1 MHEYDTDVL
10 HRLFMKGR
18 SFLLALV
25 ASAMVL
31 LTLAL
36 GVWWVMAQQSPLRIV
51 DRPLELSRT
60 ARFMPRDA
68 QLTMHWLADPSRLP
82 AYARAVAPVRQR
94 QAVSES
100 TRQLRDGAFAL
111 AGLNFSDELVDWI
124 GPQVSFAVLTDSR
137 SNDGD
142 PSGLGWVL
150 ALSSHDQD
158 GARRFLQRFWQTRSL
173 AGTDLQITRYRGMGL
188 ISGRGALLGRDPQPI
203 ATALIDDDLLLLA
216 SGRGVLEQAL
226 DVSQL
231 DGLHLFDDERLA
243 DDLKSFG
250 SGVAFLTASP
260 AAMQRWLG
268 VPAMIAERDDLTGLV
283 GALVSH
289 GTDLDLKAL
298 VRFRDDVIPG
308 ADGLTDAEALLS
320 GTGGSAHALALLSA
334 PQALLSSESRNPLAQ
349 WIAPVL
355 QRIFD
360 ASAAEGA
367 AAVASLDSGPL
378 LLQTGE
384 AGWLL
389 GSRADEPSLQAV
401 SNRLEQDGLVGST
414 LDADGQS
421 LEVWTRLVRQ
431 RRHGEESLMADL
443 SVALDHEAGLN
454 WWGQSLEALR
464 QRRSGG
470 DPSGLKQQLQ
480 ELRSQVK
487 APITQQLALA
497 AAPSRDGLAK
507 WRPWTLLQSLGGR
520 SLSPAVQSLTLVA
533 APDQTSGQSG
543 ESSSLR
549 LHARLSLG

>member
-1 MHEYDTDVL
+1 MHEDDSDVL
-10 HRLFMKGR
+10 HRQSMKGR

-31 LTLAL
+31 LTLAF

-51 DRPLELSRT
+51 DRPLELNRA

-68 QLTMHWLADPSRLP
+68 ELTLNWLVDPSRIP

-94 QAVSES
+94 EAASES

-111 AGLNFSDELVDWI
+111 AGLNFNDELVNWI
-124 GPQVSFAVLTDSR
+124 GPQVSFALLDQSS
-137 SNDGD
+137 SNADDQG
-142 PSGLGWVL
+142 GLGWVL
-150 ALSSHDQD
+150 ALSSQDDD

-173 AGTDLQITRYRGMGL
+173 AGTDLQITRYRGMGV
-188 ISGRGALLGRDPQPI
+188 ISGRGALLGREPQPI

-231 DGLHLFDDERLA
+231 ESLNLQGDERLA
-243 DDLKSFG
+243 DDLTSFG

-268 VPAMIAERDDLTGLV
+268 VPTVIAERGDLTGLV
-283 GALVSH
+283 AGLVTH
-289 GTDLDLKAL
+289 GMDLDLKAL
-298 VRFRDDVIPG
+298 VRFQDEVVPG
-308 ADGLTDAEALLS
+308 ADGGSDAEALLDA
-320 GTGGSAHALALLSA
+320 TGGDSQMLALLSA
-334 PQALLSSESRNPLAQ
+334 PQALMNPDSRNPLAQ

-355 QRIFD
+355 QRTLD
-360 ASAAEGA
+360 SAAAEGA
-367 AAVASLDSGPL
+367 AAVVALDSGPL
-378 LLQTGE
+378 LLQQGE

-389 GSRADEPSLQAV
+389 GSRADAPPSEAV
-401 SNRLEQDGLVGST
+401 SSKLEQDGLVGSQ

-431 RRHGEESLMADL
+431 RRHGEESLTADL
-443 SVALDHEAGLN
+443 AVALEHDAGLN
-454 WWGQSLEALR
+454 WWGQTLEGLR

-480 ELRSQVK
+480 VLRNLAK

-497 AAPSRDGLAK
+497 AGPSRDGLGK
-507 WRPWTLLQSLGGR
+507 WRPWTLLQGLGGR

-533 APDQTSGQSG
+533 APDLTSDQSG

-549 LHARLSLG
+549 LHARLHFG

>member
-1 MHEYDTDVL
+1 MHEDDHDVL

-36 GVWWVMAQQSPLRIV
+36 GVWWAMARQSPLRIV
-51 DRPLELSRT
+51 DRPLELTRA

-68 QLTMHWLADPSRLP
+68 ELTFNWLVDPSRIP

-94 QAVSES
+94 EAVSES

-111 AGLNFSDELVDWI
+111 AGLNFNDELRDWI
-124 GPQVSFAVLTDSR
+124 GPQVSLAVLDDSTA
-137 SNDGD
+137 NAGD
-142 PSGLGWVL
+142 PGALGWVL
-150 ALSSHDQD
+150 ALSSQDDD

-173 AGTDLQITRYRGMGL
+173 AGTDLQITRYRGMGV

-231 DGLHLFDDERLA
+231 ESLQLQGDEGLA
-243 DDLKSFG
+243 NDLRSLG

-268 VPAMIAERDDLTGLV
+268 VPAVIANRGDLTGLV
-283 GALVSH
+283 AGLATQ

-298 VRFRDDVIPG
+298 VRFRDEVIPA
-308 ADGLTDAEALLS
+308 ADERSDAEALLA
-320 GTGGSAHALALLSA
+320 GAGGDAHALALLSA
-334 PQALLSSESRNPLAQ
+334 PQALINPDSQNPLAQ
-349 WIAPVL
+349 WIAPAL
-355 QRIFD
+355 RR
-360 ASAAEGA
+360 ALESSTAEGA
-367 AAVASLDSGPL
+367 AAVAALDSGPL
-378 LLQTGE
+378 LFQEGE

-389 GSRADEPSLQAV
+389 GSRADAPSPDAV
-401 SNRLEQDGLVGST
+401 SRQLEQGGLVGST

-421 LEVWTRLVRQ
+421 LQVWTRLVRQ
-431 RRHGEESLMADL
+431 RRHGEESLTADL
-443 SVALDHEAGLN
+443 AVALEHGSGFN
-454 WWGQSLEALR
+454 WWGQTLEGLR
-464 QRRSGG
+464 QRRSGS
-470 DPSGLKQQLQ
+470 DPSALKQHLQ
-480 ELRSQVK
+480 ELRSLVK
-487 APITQQLALA
+487 APITQQLALSA
-497 AAPSRDGLAK
+497 DPSRDGLAQ
-507 WRPWTLLQSLGGR
+507 WRPWILLQGLGGR
-520 SLSPAVQSLTLVA
+520 ALSPAVQSLTLAA
-533 APDQTSGQSG
+533 APDSASSQSG

-549 LHARLSLG
+549 LHARLRFG

>member
-1 MHEYDTDVL
+1 MHEDDSDVL
-10 HRLFMKGR
+10 HRQSMKGR

-31 LTLAL
+31 LTLAS
-36 GVWWVMAQQSPLRIV
+36 GVWWVMAQQSPLKIV
-51 DRPLELSRT
+51 DRPLELNRA

-68 QLTMHWLADPSRLP
+68 ELTLNWLVEPSRIP

-94 QAVSES
+94 EAASES

-111 AGLNFSDELVDWI
+111 AGLNFNDELVDWI
-124 GPQVSFAVLTDSR
+124 GPQVSFALLDQSS
-137 SNDGD
+137 SNADDRG
-142 PSGLGWVL
+142 GLGWVL
-150 ALSSHDQD
+150 ALSSQDDD

-173 AGTDLQITRYRGMGL
+173 AGTDLQITRYRGMGV

-231 DGLHLFDDERLA
+231 ESLNLQGDERLA
-243 DDLKSFG
+243 DDLTSFG

-268 VPAMIAERDDLTGLV
+268 VPTVIAERGDLTGLV
-283 GALVSH
+283 AGLVTH
-289 GTDLDLKAL
+289 GMDLDLKAL
-298 VRFRDDVIPG
+298 VRFQDEVVPG
-308 ADGLTDAEALLS
+308 ADGGSDAEALLDA
-320 GTGGSAHALALLSA
+320 TGGDSQLLALLSA
-334 PQALLSSESRNPLAQ
+334 PQALMNPDSRNPLAQ

-355 QRIFD
+355 QRTLD
-360 ASAAEGA
+360 SAAAEGA
-367 AAVASLDSGPL
+367 AAVVALDSGPL
-378 LLQTGE
+378 LLQQGE

-389 GSRADEPSLQAV
+389 GSRADAPPSEAV
-401 SNRLEQDGLVGST
+401 SSKLEQDGLVGSQ

-431 RRHGEESLMADL
+431 RRHGQESLTADL
-443 SVALDHEAGLN
+443 AVALEQDAGLN
-454 WWGQSLEALR
+454 WWGQTLEGLR

-480 ELRSQVK
+480 VLRNLAK
-487 APITQQLALA
+487 APITQQFALA
-497 AAPSRDGLAK
+497 AEPARDGLGK
-507 WRPWTLLQSLGGR
+507 WRPWTLLQGLGGR

-533 APDQTSGQSG
+533 APDLTSDQSG

-549 LHARLSLG
+549 LHARLHFG

>member
-1 MHEYDTDVL
+1 MHEDDHDVL

-36 GVWWVMAQQSPLRIV
+36 GVWWAMARQSPLRIV
-51 DRPLELSRT
+51 DRPLELTRA

-68 QLTMHWLADPSRLP
+68 ELTLNWLVDPSRIP

-94 QAVSES
+94 EAVSES

-111 AGLNFSDELVDWI
+111 AGLNFNDELRDWI
-124 GPQVSFAVLTDSR
+124 GPQVSLAVLDDST
-137 SNDGD
+137 SNAGD
-142 PSGLGWVL
+142 PGALGWVL
-150 ALSSHDQD
+150 ALSSQDDD

-173 AGTDLQITRYRGMGL
+173 AGTDLQITRYRGMGV

-216 SGRGVLEQAL
+216 SGRGALEQAL

-231 DGLHLFDDERLA
+231 ESLQLQGDEGLA
-243 DDLKSFG
+243 NDLRSLG

-268 VPAMIAERDDLTGLV
+268 VPAVIANRGDLTGLV
-283 GALVSH
+283 AGLATQ

-298 VRFRDDVIPG
+298 VRFRDEVIPA
-308 ADGLTDAEALLS
+308 ADERSDAEALLA
-320 GTGGSAHALALLSA
+320 GAGGDAHALALLSA
-334 PQALLSSESRNPLAQ
+334 PQALMNPDSRNPLAQ
-349 WIAPVL
+349 WIAPAMRRTL
-355 QRIFD
+355 ES
-360 ASAAEGA
+360 SAAEGA
-367 AAVASLDSGPL
+367 AAVVALDSGPL
-378 LLQTGE
+378 LFQEGE

-389 GSRADEPSLQAV
+389 GSRADAPSPDAV
-401 SNRLEQDGLVGST
+401 SSQLEQGGLVGST

-431 RRHGEESLMADL
+431 RRHGEESLTADL
-443 SVALDHEAGLN
+443 AVALEHASGFN
-454 WWGQSLEALR
+454 WWGQTLEGLR
-464 QRRSGG
+464 QRRNGS
-470 DPSGLKQQLQ
+470 DPSALKQHLQ
-480 ELRSQVK
+480 ELRSLVK
-487 APITQQLALA
+487 APITQQLALSA
-497 AAPSRDGLAK
+497 DPSRDGLAQ
-507 WRPWTLLQSLGGR
+507 WRPWILLQGLGGR
-520 SLSPAVQSLTLVA
+520 ALSPAVQSLTLAA
-533 APDQTSGQSG
+533 APDATSGQSG

-549 LHARLSLG
+549 LHARLRFG

>member
-1 MHEYDTDVL
+1 MHEDDSDVL
-10 HRLFMKGR
+10 HRQSMKGR

-31 LTLAL
+31 LTLAF

-51 DRPLELSRT
+51 DRPLELNRA

-68 QLTMHWLADPSRLP
+68 ELTLNWLVDPSRIP

-94 QAVSES
+94 EAASES

-111 AGLNFSDELVDWI
+111 AGLNFNDELVNWI
-124 GPQVSFAVLTDSR
+124 GPQVSFALLDQSS
-137 SNDGD
+137 SNADDQG
-142 PSGLGWVL
+142 GLGWVL
-150 ALSSHDQD
+150 ALSSQDDD

-173 AGTDLQITRYRGMGL
+173 AGTDLQITRYRGMGV
-188 ISGRGALLGRDPQPI
+188 ISGRGALLGREPQPI

-231 DGLHLFDDERLA
+231 ESLNLQGDERLA
-243 DDLKSFG
+243 DDLTSFG

-268 VPAMIAERDDLTGLV
+268 VPTVIAERGDLTGLV
-283 GALVSH
+283 AGLVTH
-289 GTDLDLKAL
+289 GMDLDLKAL
-298 VRFRDDVIPG
+298 VRFQDEVVPG
-308 ADGLTDAEALLS
+308 ADGGSDAEALLDA
-320 GTGGSAHALALLSA
+320 TGGDSQMLALLSA
-334 PQALLSSESRNPLAQ
+334 PQALMNPDSRNPLAQ

-355 QRIFD
+355 QRTLD
-360 ASAAEGA
+360 SAAAEGA
-367 AAVASLDSGPL
+367 AAVVALDSGPL
-378 LLQTGE
+378 LLQQGE

-389 GSRADEPSLQAV
+389 GSRADAPPSEAV
-401 SNRLEQDGLVGST
+401 SSKLEQDGLVGST

-431 RRHGEESLMADL
+431 RRHGEESLTADL
-443 SVALDHEAGLN
+443 AVALEHDAGLN
-454 WWGQSLEALR
+454 WWGQTLEGLR

-480 ELRSQVK
+480 VLRNLAK
-487 APITQQLALA
+487 APITQQFALA
-497 AAPSRDGLAK
+497 AEPARDGLGK
-507 WRPWTLLQSLGGR
+507 WRPWTLLQGLGGR

-533 APDQTSGQSG
+533 APDLTSDQSG

-549 LHARLSLG
+549 LHARLHFG

>member
-1 MHEYDTDVL
+1 MHEDDTDVL

-18 SFLLALV
+18 SFLLALA

-31 LTLAL
+31 LTLAF

-68 QLTMHWLADPSRLP
+68 ELTLHWLADPSRLP
-82 AYARAVAPVRQR
+82 AYARAVAPVRHR

-124 GPQVSFAVLTDSR
+124 GPQVSFAVLTE
-137 SNDGD
+137 SNFNAGNQT
-142 PSGLGWVL
+142 GLGWVL
-150 ALSSHDQD
+150 ALSSQDQD

-173 AGTDLQITRYRGMGL
+173 AGTDLQITRYRGIGL

-216 SGRGVLEQAL
+216 SGRGALEQAL

-231 DGLHLFDDERLA
+231 DSLHLLGDERLA

-268 VPAMIAERDDLTGLV
+268 VPSVIADRDDLTGLV

-298 VRFRDDVIPG
+298 VHFRDDVIPG
-308 ADGLTDAEALLS
+308 VDGLTDAEALLA
-320 GTGGSAHALALLSA
+320 GTGGGTDALALLSA
-334 PQALLSSESRNPLAQ
+334 PQALIDPESRNPLAQ
-349 WIAPVL
+349 GIAPVL
-355 QRIFD
+355 QRILD
-360 ASAAEGA
+360 ASVAEAA
-367 AAVASLDSGPL
+367 AAVASLDPGPL
-378 LLQTGE
+378 LLQKGE

-389 GSRADEPSLQAV
+389 GTRADEPSRQAV
-401 SNRLEQDGLVGST
+401 SSRLEQDGLVGST

-431 RRHGEESLMADL
+431 RRHGEDSLTADL
-443 SVALDHEAGLN
+443 AVALDHDAGLN
-454 WWGQSLEALR
+454 WWGQTLEVLR

-487 APITQQLALA
+487 APTTQQLALA
-497 AAPSRDGLAK
+497 ADPSRHGLAK

-533 APDQTSGQSG
+533 APDQTSVQSG

>member
-1 MHEYDTDVL
+1 MHEDDSDVL
-10 HRLFMKGR
+10 HRQSMKGR

-31 LTLAL
+31 LTLAF

-51 DRPLELSRT
+51 DRPLELNRA

-68 QLTMHWLADPSRLP
+68 ELTLNWLVDPSRIP

-94 QAVSES
+94 EAASES

-111 AGLNFSDELVDWI
+111 AGLNFNDELVNWI
-124 GPQVSFAVLTDSR
+124 GPQVSFAVLDQSI
-137 SNDGD
+137 SNADDQG
-142 PSGLGWVL
+142 GLGWVL
-150 ALSSHDQD
+150 ALSSQDDD

-173 AGTDLQITRYRGMGL
+173 AGTDLQITRYRGMGV

-231 DGLHLFDDERLA
+231 ESLNLQGDARLA
-243 DDLKSFG
+243 DDLTSFG

-268 VPAMIAERDDLTGLV
+268 VPTVIAERGDLTGLV
-283 GALVSH
+283 AGLVTH

-298 VRFRDDVIPG
+298 VRFQNAVVPG
-308 ADGLTDAEALLS
+308 ADGRSDAEALLDA
-320 GTGGSAHALALLSA
+320 TGGDAQMLALLSA
-334 PQALLSSESRNPLAQ
+334 PQALMNPDSRNPLAQ

-355 QRIFD
+355 QRTLD
-360 ASAAEGA
+360 SAAAEGA
-367 AAVASLDSGPL
+367 AAVVALDSGPL
-378 LLQTGE
+378 LLQQGE

-389 GSRADEPSLQAV
+389 GSRADAPPSEAV
-401 SNRLEQDGLVGST
+401 SSKLEQDGLVGST

-431 RRHGEESLMADL
+431 RRHGQESLTADL
-443 SVALDHEAGLN
+443 AVALEQDAGLN
-454 WWGQSLEALR
+454 WWGQTLEGLR

-480 ELRSQVK
+480 VLRNLAK
-487 APITQQLALA
+487 APITQQFALA
-497 AAPSRDGLAK
+497 AEPARDGLGK
-507 WRPWTLLQSLGGR
+507 WRPWTLLQGLGGR

-533 APDQTSGQSG
+533 APDLTSDQSG

-549 LHARLSLG
+549 LHARLHFG